1 MTTVSDSIRISFYL
15 NTQRHPQ
22 LAYFKGLNAR
32 GARPDELIRL
42 AIIGLKAE
50 EENQNLLQAARAAQL
65 SILNPQSRAPL
76 SAGDK
81 RGTVKA
87 ENFHFRA
94 APRLEE
100 AGNELPALD
109 AKTAPRERTVEHGGA
124 PNPSAAKA
132 IKNMLA

>member
-65 SILNPQSRAPL
+65 SILNPQSRTPLPAGEKSGALKGEVFQPAPL
-76 SAGDK
+76 
-81 RGTVKA
+81 
-87 ENFHFRA
+87 
-94 APRLEE
+94 LEE
-100 AGNELPALD
+100 ADNELPALD
-109 AKTAPRERTVEHGGA
+109 ERVAPRERTAGYVGV
-124 PNPSAAKA
+124 PNPSAAKT